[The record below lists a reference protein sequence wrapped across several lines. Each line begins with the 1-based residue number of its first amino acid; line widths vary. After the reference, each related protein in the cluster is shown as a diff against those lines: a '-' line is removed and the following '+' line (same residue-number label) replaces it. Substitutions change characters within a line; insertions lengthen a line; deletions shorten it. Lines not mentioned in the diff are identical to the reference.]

1 MVAVTDG
8 VVGGPS
14 PLSANL
20 LFAALLLFLA
30 LDVVAVRIA
39 TGAWR
44 RTRSKQDNFTYWI
57 IQATQG
63 LGLAVALGAPR
74 WLPGLDIG
82 GPTAA
87 TVAPA
92 PRSGSHTRPVS
103 LLAAIDWHP
112 DSEVTTMKTLG
123 CEIWVPLCAGS
134 SSGESQL
141 APRSSGASDPFP
153 ITFTLLA
160 NSAAG
165 EPDGQS

>member
-1 MVAVTDG
+1 
-8 VVGGPS
+8 
-14 PLSANL
+14 
-20 LFAALLLFLA
+20 
-30 LDVVAVRIA
+30 VAVRLA

-92 PRSGSHTRPVS
+92 LV
-103 LLAAIDWHP
+103 LI
-112 DSEVTTMKTLG
+112 
-123 CEIWVPLCAGS
+123 
-134 SSGESQL
+134 
-141 APRSSGASDPFP
+141 
-153 ITFTLLA
+153 
-160 NSAAG
+160 AAG
-165 EPDGQS
+165 TILRVASGQANWLGLVAGIALPTAGYIWRMKSEEAVLLGALGEDYRNFAATRKRLVPGLY